1 MALSIGTQRDLEL
14 HVAGSIVKSSAP
26 ADAALERKGKVPFPA
41 WNGSP
46 RVADEDG
53 GFPWARY
60 IAALRRYKWSMLA
73 IVIAGTAL
81 GVAATRLL
89 EPVYEVQ
96 GTIWISA
103 EEGPRR
109 EERGPIRAE
118 ELLNSTAW
126 IELFSSFAVVDAVVR
141 KMSLYLAPASEAD
154 AGAFAGFAVAERFAP
169 GEYTLTLDEP
179 PQHYLLR
186 TADGLEIERGTIGDS
201 VGREIGF
208 LWAPT
213 RETFGDRET
222 IDFSVVNP
230 RDVSVGLRDRLTAV
244 LPERSNFLR
253 VTLTGTDPART
264 AAILNTWIEEFVSTA
279 ADLKKRNLVE
289 LTKVLDEQL
298 RSAEGNLRRAESA
311 LLGFRVRAIT
321 LPSEGSSLAGGAE
334 PARDPVLENFFE
346 QRAEYDNV
354 RNDRQAFELLVAQVR
369 RGALPPDALLSNPS
383 IVDGNDDLRL
393 AIGDLNAKQAQLRS
407 ARQMYTD
414 EHVSVRELRQSVD
427 ALKEQT
433 IPRLADA
440 SLDRLR
446 RREEDLA
453 DRIQRASTELRN
465 VPLRTIQEMRLRRDV
480 TVAENLYTTLQNRY
494 DEARLAEASAVPD
507 VSVLDAAVAPQWPSK
522 DRTPLFVMM
531 AFLASLGVAVGIALL
546 RDQTDQRFRYPE
558 QAAREL
564 GLDIIGAVPPIKAA
578 NGPANPIEAAQVVE
592 VFRSIRVHLQQSF
605 DTAGPMLL
613 TISSPG
619 VGDGKSLVSARL
631 ALSFADAGLRTVL
644 VDGDIRRG
652 ELHTRFGAD
661 SRPGLLDYL
670 AGDASVKDVLH
681 DSRHE
686 NLVIIPHGMKRERGP
701 ELLVSEGMA
710 HLVSTLEA
718 EFEVVLID
726 SPPLGANIDPFA
738 LGMTTGNMLLV
749 LRSGE
754 TDRRVAEAKLRTLEH
769 FPIRIVGA
777 VLNDLDLKGP
787 YQQYPYLYG
796 YGSLEEEW
804 SPQRPARV
812 GQMTPAVEPTPPPA
826 S

>member
-1 MALSIGTQRDLEL
+1 MAGR
-14 HVAGSIVKSSAP
+14 IVKASAP
-26 ADAALERKGKVPFPA
+26 ADAALERKGRVPFPE
-41 WNGSP
+41 WTGSP
-46 RVADEDG
+46 RGAGEDG

-60 IAALRRYKWSMLA
+60 VAALRRYKWSMLA

-89 EPVYEVQ
+89 DPVYEVQ
-96 GTIWISA
+96 GTIWIST
-103 EEGPRR
+103 EDGGPRR

-126 IELFSSFAVVDAVVR
+126 IELFRSFAVLDAVVR
-141 KMSLYLAPASEAD
+141 KMSLNLTPASEAD

-169 GEYTLTLDEP
+169 GQYTLTLDAPRER
-179 PQHYLLR
+179 YVLA
-186 TADGLEIERGTIGDS
+186 ADEVEIERGSVGDS
-201 VGREIGF
+201 VGRAVGF

-213 RETFGDRET
+213 RESLGERQSIAFGL
-222 IDFSVVNP
+222 VNV

-253 VTLTGTDPART
+253 VTLTGTNPGRT
-264 AAILNTWIEEFVSTA
+264 AGILNTWIDEFVSTA

-289 LTKVLDEQL
+289 LTKILDAQL
-298 RSAEGNLRRAESA
+298 RSAEAGLRRAESA
-311 LLGFRVRAIT
+311 LLAFRVRAIT
-321 LPSEGSSLAGGAE
+321 LPSEGGSLAGGTE
-334 PARDPVLENFFE
+334 LARDPVLENFFE
-346 QRAEYDNV
+346 QRTEYDNV
-354 RNDRQAFELLVAQVR
+354 RNDRQALELLVAQVR
-369 RGALPPDALLSNPS
+369 RGALPPDALLSDPS
-383 IVDGNDDLRL
+383 IADGNAELRI

-407 ARQMYTD
+407 ARQVYTD
-414 EHVSVRELRQSVD
+414 EHVTVRELRRSVD
-427 ALKEQT
+427 VLEQQT

-446 RREEDLA
+446 RREEDLG
-453 DRIQRASTELRN
+453 DRIGRASTELRN
-465 VPLRTIQEMRLRRDV
+465 VPVRTIEEMRLRRDV
-480 TVAENLYTTLQNRY
+480 AAAENLYTTLQNRY

-522 DRTPLFVMM
+522 DRAPLFVMM
-531 AFLASLGVAVGIALL
+531 AFLASLGIAVGIALL

-564 GLDIIGAVPPIKAA
+564 GLNIIGAVPPIKAA

-619 VGDGKSLVSARL
+619 VGDGKSLVSTRL

-652 ELHTRFGAD
+652 ELHARFGAA

-681 DSRHE
+681 DSQHE
-686 NLVIIPHGMKRERGP
+686 NLVLIPHGMKRERGP

-718 EFEVVLID
+718 EFEVILID

-804 SPQRPARV
+804 TPPRPARV